1 MYKRQDEKVFY
12 FHIAGKGPLEEII
25 LQELGNKSNVRI
37 TPPIFSLAQYLSS
50 FDYVFIPS
58 EHEGLN
64 SLSIESSINK
74 VPVIINDI
82 DGLNETLPQNYPLK
96 VKNNCIDEYMTLFTD
111 VIPTI
116 DRVSLIDSVYQYSCQ
131 KFDIQ
136 QMQKQYEY
144 IYCLL
149 YTSPSPRDS

>member
-1 MYKRQDEKVFY
+1 M
-12 FHIAGKGPLEEII
+12 L
-25 LQELGNKSNVRI
+25 
-37 TPPIFSLAQYLSS
+37 T
-50 FDYVFIPS
+50 
-58 EHEGLN
+58 EGLN

-144 IYCLL
+144 IYKTGKKYGCFFHEK
-149 YTSPSPRDS
+149 

>member
-1 MYKRQDEKVFY
+1 M
-12 FHIAGKGPLEEII
+12 
-25 LQELGNKSNVRI
+25 
-37 TPPIFSLAQYLSS
+37 
-50 FDYVFIPS
+50 
-58 EHEGLN
+58 
-64 SLSIESSINK
+64 SIESSINK

-136 QMQKQYEY
+136 QMQNSMNIY
-144 IYCLL
+144 IRQGKIWLFFHENSNVL
-149 YTSPSPRDS
+149 

>member
-1 MYKRQDEKVFY
+1 M
-12 FHIAGKGPLEEII
+12 
-25 LQELGNKSNVRI
+25 
-37 TPPIFSLAQYLSS
+37 
-50 FDYVFIPS
+50 
-58 EHEGLN
+58 
-64 SLSIESSINK
+64 SIESSINK

-136 QMQKQYEY
+136 QMQNSMNIY
-144 IYCLL
+144 IRQGKNMVVFSMKNSNVL
-149 YTSPSPRDS
+149 

>member
-1 MYKRQDEKVFY
+1 M
-12 FHIAGKGPLEEII
+12 
-25 LQELGNKSNVRI
+25 
-37 TPPIFSLAQYLSS
+37 
-50 FDYVFIPS
+50 
-58 EHEGLN
+58 
-64 SLSIESSINK
+64 
-74 VPVIINDI
+74 PVIINDI

-144 IYCLL
+144 IYKTGKKYGCFFHEK
-149 YTSPSPRDS
+149 